1 MAKTPQLRFW
11 GEKVACTDYR
21 RNGLEKLL
29 KAKRATRRTWTA
41 KQWKDVVQNVRKMN
55 CWGEQPRGGQ
65 RERVK
70 LKVKVAK
77 PSTALGVEG
86 QRIKEE
92 AADIAPAPLAAPP
105 VAPAALGA
113 STVASTVASATRIKE
128 VAALVAVT
136 VPPAALGAST
146 TRIEEVAEQVAVTR
160 FNAGV
165 TVHRLLGKGSYGRV
179 YAATL
184 AASGATVATK
194 VMKCVGLGNLAED
207 QEQEIQA
214 LTRLNGHAHIVRL
227 LHVTMTTFT
236 VELMFEHCDM
246 NLRERIYGTGDGQGR
261 PLAPE
266 ACKAYTLHLFDG
278 LSYVHSFGILHRD
291 IKPPNLLIN
300 TAERPLAP
308 GALKIADFGL
318 ARAVVPDAVLDRI
331 AYTLWYRP
339 PKCCLEAWTTAIPPM
354 CGLPGAHV

>member
-1 MAKTPQLRFW
+1 M
-11 GEKVACTDYR
+11 
-21 RNGLEKLL
+21 EKLL

-55 CWGEQPRGGQ
+55 WGAPPIGGR

-77 PSTALGVEG
+77 PSTGLGVEG

-105 VAPAALGA
+105 VA
-113 STVASTVASATRIKE
+113 
-128 VAALVAVT
+128 
-136 VPPAALGAST
+136 PAALGAST

-207 QEQEIQA
+207 Q
-214 LTRLNGHAHIVRL
+214 
-227 LHVTMTTFT
+227 
-236 VELMFEHCDM
+236 
-246 NLRERIYGTGDGQGR
+246 
-261 PLAPE
+261 
-266 ACKAYTLHLFDG
+266 
-278 LSYVHSFGILHRD
+278 
-291 IKPPNLLIN
+291 
-300 TAERPLAP
+300 
-308 GALKIADFGL
+308 
-318 ARAVVPDAVLDRI
+318 
-331 AYTLWYRP
+331 
-339 PKCCLEAWTTAIPPM
+339 
-354 CGLPGAHV
+354 

>member
-1 MAKTPQLRFW
+1 MAKTPQLSFW
-11 GEKVACTDYR
+11 GERVPCADYR
-21 RNGLEKLL
+21 RKGLEKLL

-55 CWGEQPRGGQ
+55 LGCTTIGGR

-113 STVASTVASATRIKE
+113 ST
-128 VAALVAVT
+128 
-136 VPPAALGAST
+136 

-160 FNAGV
+160 FNAGI

-179 YAATL
+179 YAATA

-194 VMKCVGLGNLAED
+194 VMTCVGLGNLAED

-246 NLRERIYGTGDGQGR
+246 NLRKRIYGTGHGQGR

-278 LSYVHSFGILHRD
+278 LSYVHSLGILHRD

-318 ARAVVPDAVLDRI
+318 ARAVVPDAVLDNI
-331 AYTLWYRP
+331 AYTLYYRPPP

-354 CGLPGAHV
+354 CVLPGAHV